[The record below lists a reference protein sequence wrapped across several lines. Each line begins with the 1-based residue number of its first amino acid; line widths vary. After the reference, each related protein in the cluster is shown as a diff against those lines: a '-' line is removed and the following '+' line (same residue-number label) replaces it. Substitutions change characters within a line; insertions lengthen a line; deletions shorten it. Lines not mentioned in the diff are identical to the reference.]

1 MHPLTFMHS
10 FICSDEID
18 SYLISYTKSCIQKEY
33 QRLLGPTATI
43 PTIPEI
49 TYEAYITPPDTYY
62 TDSATLSTGSG
73 EEEALVPIGTTG
85 ARVLEILTMII
96 QRLEAEVKTRDN
108 RNIQILA
115 RLVHSIDDEV
125 GFLLYC
131 VGVYMHGYYAHTAAY
146 RLISSLILPC
156 MHYNLLYPMYTH
168 VYTGA

>member
-43 PTIPEI
+43 PTIPET

-62 TDSATLSTGSG
+62 TDSTALSGTGSG
-73 EEEALVPIGTTG
+73 DEEGLVPIGTTG
-85 ARVLEILTMII
+85 AKVLEILTMII

-115 RLVHSIDDEV
+115 RLVHSLNDEV
-125 GFLLYC
+125 SLLCLC
-131 VGVYMHGYYAHTAAY
+131 VVLYICACIQNACYSQIYICTF
-146 RLISSLILPC
+146 ILFS
-156 MHYNLLYPMYTH
+156 
-168 VYTGA
+168 